1 MRTVQI
7 PGSFSDT
14 VQYIWHLA
22 DNTMILGQR
31 LGEWCGHG
39 PVLEQDIALTNISLD
54 LIGQAR
60 MYYQYAAQL
69 LGPENTEDDLAFL
82 RDNRQYYNLLLVE
95 QPNGNWADTI
105 VRQFLFD
112 TWHLYFLEKLR
123 RSRDEMLAA
132 IADKSL
138 KEVQYH
144 VRFSGEWIIRMGD
157 GTSESNQKVSEAL
170 EQLWMYA
177 EECLRPAPFESN
189 LISLEIAVDPVSI
202 ASQIKDHRKRIVDQA
217 TLSIPGD
224 RFQYEGGKT
233 GTHTEH
239 LGYILAEMQ
248 FMQRAYPGLEW

>member
-1 MRTVQI
+1 
-7 PGSFSDT
+7 
-14 VQYIWHLA
+14 
-22 DNTMILGQR
+22 
-31 LGEWCGHG
+31 
-39 PVLEQDIALTNISLD
+39 
-54 LIGQAR
+54 
-60 MYYQYAAQL
+60 
-69 LGPENTEDDLAFL
+69 
-82 RDNRQYYNLLLVE
+82 
-95 QPNGNWADTI
+95 
-105 VRQFLFD
+105 
-112 TWHLYFLEKLR
+112 
-123 RSRDEMLAA
+123 
-132 IADKSL
+132 
-138 KEVQYH
+138 
-144 VRFSGEWIIRMGD
+144 MGD